1 MTLGSVQKNL
11 TKNDRVIGIIASI
24 LGTLASLSFIE
35 IIISNASGE
44 SNIYI
49 QPIIIGINATF
60 WSLHALVKKD
70 WFLLIPNV
78 IAIAL
83 ALTAAISAFI

>member
-1 MTLGSVQKNL
+1 MKQILI
-11 TKNDRVIGIIASI
+11 TKLNKSDRVIGIIASV

-35 IIISNASGE
+35 VINSNINGN

-60 WSLHALVKKD
+60 WSLHALIKRD
-70 WFLLIPNV
+70 WFLLIPNL
-78 IAIAL
+78 IAIIL
-83 ALTAAISAFI
+83 ATIATISAFI